1 MIKKLLTVL
10 SPKEKKN
17 FIKLIFVLIFTVIL
31 EMLSVGII
39 LPTLSIILDT
49 NKSFSYLED
58 LDLNFLSFLSKDNL
72 IYFTLFFLSF
82 IFIFKNIII
91 FFSLKYQAKVLATY
105 NENLV
110 NSIYRKYLGQPL
122 KILMSYNTSF
132 LSRNIIE
139 ITNIFSNNLLQSI
152 LSVITESFLLI
163 GILIILFI
171 NQFYL
176 TLFSIVIILP
186 VAFIIY
192 NSNKKKLIFLGEQ
205 SKFHW
210 GERLKKIQET
220 FGGVLEVKTFGK
232 QDQFFNK
239 FKFHNNKLKDITI
252 KLSVI
257 NIIPRLIFEI
267 LIILII
273 CLGIVYFSF
282 NNFNIIN
289 ILPTLGLFVYAFLR
303 LIPVTNKL
311 LVSFQRIKY
320 SSSILDEI
328 HFIKIELISEKQNSK
343 KKIFFNKK
351 ISINNLSYS
360 YDSSQNL
367 FSNLNIEIK
376 KNSLV
381 GIYGKS
387 GSGKSTLLKI
397 LLGLIKPTYGN
408 ILSDGEDISN
418 HISSWQQITGFVPQN
433 VYIMDDT
440 LENNISM
447 LGEKNKINQNKIYEI
462 INKVNL
468 VDFLNHLPK
477 KENTILGEV
486 GQRISGGQKQRIG
499 IARAIYSDPQILI
512 LDESTSNLDN
522 DTENQILRELKMLT
536 KNLTIIIV
544 SHRENI
550 KNYCDTVYTLENQNI
565 KKIK

>member
-1 MIKKLLTVL
+1 MIKKLLTIL
-10 SPKEKKN
+10 STREKKI
-17 FIKLIFVLIFTVIL
+17 FFKLIIILIFTVIL

-39 LPTLSIILDT
+39 LPTLAIVLDT
-49 NKSFSYLED
+49 SKSFIYFEKLN
-58 LDLNFLSFLSKDNL
+58 LNFLDFVSKDNL
-72 IYFTLFFLSF
+72 IYYTLSLLSF
-82 IFIFKNIII
+82 VFVFKNIAI
-91 FFSLKYQAKVLATY
+91 FFAQKYQAKTLAIY

-110 NSIYRKYLGQPL
+110 NSIYKKYLNQPL

-132 LSRNIIE
+132 LSRNILE
-139 ITNIFSNNLLQSI
+139 ITNIFTNNYLQSVI
-152 LSVITESFLLI
+152 SIITESFLLI

-176 TLFSIVIILP
+176 TLFAIAIILP
-186 VAFIIY
+186 TAFFIY
-192 NSNKKKLIFLGEQ
+192 YFNKKKLRTLGED

-220 FGGVLEVKTFGK
+220 FGGILEVKSFGK

-239 FKFHNNKLKDITI
+239 FKFHNNKLKNISV
-252 KLSVI
+252 KLSII

-267 LIILII
+267 IVVLII
-273 CLGIVYFSF
+273 CSGLFYFTK
-282 NNFNIIN
+282 NNFNVID
-289 ILPTLGLFVYAFLR
+289 ILPTLGLFVYAFYR
-303 LIPVTNKL
+303 IIPISNKL
-311 LVSFQRIKY
+311 LVGFQRIRY

-328 HFIKIELISEKQNSK
+328 YFIKIDLVSEKQDFK
-343 KKIFFNKK
+343 KSIVFNKK
-351 ISINNLSYS
+351 ILINNLSYS
-360 YDSSQNL
+360 YEPSQNL
-367 FSNLNIEIK
+367 FSNLNVEIK
-376 KNSLV
+376 KHSLV

-397 LLGLIKPTYGN
+397 LLGLIKPTKGN
-408 ILSDGEDISN
+408 ILSDGEDISSYIN
-418 HISSWQQITGFVPQN
+418 SWQQIIGFVPQN

-440 LENNISM
+440 LENNVSM
-447 LGEKNKINQNKIYEI
+447 LSERNKISQQKFLEI

-468 VDFLNHLPK
+468 SEFLSHLPK

-499 IARAIYSDPQILI
+499 IARALYSDPQILI

-522 DTENQILRELKMLT
+522 DTENQILKELKMLT

-550 KNYCDTVYTLENQNI
+550 KNYCDSVYRLEN
-565 KKIK
+565 KKIERIK